1 MFPHT
6 QVEAL
11 GTGHPQPPS
20 LRQELEAHGVM
31 GLHGVMFRNLDW
43 VPDYVSSN
51 PSSSTYLPDDLA
63 LQIAFHC
70 VPQFSHLSNGSP
82 TSNSLRELL

>member
-20 LRQELEAHGVM
+20 RCQELEAQEGQ
-31 GLHGVMFRNLDW
+31 HGVMFRTLDW